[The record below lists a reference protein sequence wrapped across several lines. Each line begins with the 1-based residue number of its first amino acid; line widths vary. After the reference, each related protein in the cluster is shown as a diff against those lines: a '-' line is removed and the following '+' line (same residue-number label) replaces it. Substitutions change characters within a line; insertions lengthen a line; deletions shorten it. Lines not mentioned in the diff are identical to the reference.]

1 MASLETSSEALSK
14 APSKAPSNVSSKC
27 RIKISPKESHKRS
40 PRSSEGLQIAEPEPY
55 PEAVNRYSPN
65 PDTKLPQLQDQSG
78 PDEASIRTRPS
89 REHISFRPGPYSDQS
104 GYGPTIEVP
113 PDMVKKFF
121 AHRRRKFLFI
131 VVFTL
136 FIVGTL
142 IGSSIGGAL
151 YVQDKAEQSASESET
166 STNAA
171 DEDPASSSTLA
182 PAEPSTQTLPS
193 SAAYTARPFGTIQSI
208 NTTCPSTLLL
218 SSQLEG
224 KTSGLSG
231 RYTYSCLDNT
241 NILDEPN
248 LMAFTAYTLEQ
259 CVDACSQYSVMT
271 NKNETCKAVVINS
284 QFRERYET
292 GYGANCW
299 LKGSADNAS
308 TGKAGY
314 TAVVLREG

>member
-1 MASLETSSEALSK
+1 MASLETSSKASSK
-14 APSKAPSNVSSKC
+14 ASSKC
-27 RIKISPKESHKRS
+27 HIKNSPKESHKRS

-65 PDTKLPQLQDQSG
+65 RDTKLPQLQDQPG
-78 PDEASIRTRPS
+78 PDEASIRTRQS
-89 REHISFRPGPYSDQS
+89 QERLSFRPRPYSDQS
-104 GYGPTIEVP
+104 GYGPTVEVP
-113 PDMVKKFF
+113 PDVVKKFF

-151 YVQDKAEQSASESET
+151 YVQDKAEQSAPGSET
-166 STNAA
+166 TTDVQ
-171 DEDPASSSTLA
+171 DEGPTANSTLA
-182 PAEPSTQTLPS
+182 PAEPPTQTQPS
-193 SAAYTARPFGTIQSI
+193 GAAYTARPFGAIQSI
-208 NTTCPSTLLL
+208 NTICPSTLLI

-224 KTSGLSG
+224 RNSDISG
-231 RYTYSCLDNT
+231 RYTYNCLDNT

-259 CVDACSQYSVMT
+259 CVDACSQYSAMG

-292 GYGANCW
+292 GHGANCW
-299 LKGSADNAS
+299 LKGSADDAS
-308 TGKAGY
+308 TGKSGY
-314 TAVVLREG
+314 TAAVLREG

>member
-1 MASLETSSEALSK
+1 MASLETSSKASSK
-14 APSKAPSNVSSKC
+14 ASYKSPSKS
-27 RIKISPKESHKRS
+27 RIKIFPKESHKRS

-65 PDTKLPQLQDQSG
+65 RDTKLPQLHDQTS

-89 REHISFRPGPYSDQS
+89 QERVSFRPGPYSDQS

-113 PDMVKKFF
+113 SDMMKKFF
-121 AHRRRKFLFI
+121 AHRRRKFCFI
-131 VVFTL
+131 VIFTL

-151 YVQDKAEQSASESET
+151 YVQDKAEQSASESEA
-166 STNAA
+166 TNNPV
-171 DEDPASSSTLA
+171 DEDSTSSSTSA
-182 PAEPSTQTLPS
+182 PAEPSTQTQPS
-193 SAAYTARPFGTIQSI
+193 SAVYTARPFGTIQSI
-208 NTTCPSTLLL
+208 NTTCPSTLLI

-224 KTSGLSG
+224 KTSEISG
-231 RYTYSCLDNT
+231 RYTYSCLDDT

-259 CVDACSQYSVMT
+259 CVDACSQYSAISYR
-271 NKNETCKAVVINS
+271 NETCKAVVISS
-284 QFRERYET
+284 QFREKYET

-299 LKGSADNAS
+299 LKGSADNGS
-308 TGKAGY
+308 TGKSGY
-314 TAVVLREG
+314 TAAVLREG